1 MIESHVAYIHA
12 LKDVVLRAVRDKLV
26 HENAKRVPAQEL
38 GLDPRFGN
46 VFYTPDYIAVPAWH
60 RAAFERLGMINNQ
73 VIELGGFM
81 FMFTFTGG
89 QHA

>member
-1 MIESHVAYIHA
+1 MNVDFNEIACDMLDHA
-12 LKDVVLRAVRDKLV
+12 INNSVRDKLV

-46 VFYTPDYIAVPAWH
+46 VFYTLDYIAVPAWH
-60 RAAFERLGMINNQ
+60 RAAFERLGMINDQ
-73 VIELGGFM
+73 VLELGGFM
-81 FMFTFTGG
+81 FMFTGG